1 MPGLFDPLELRGVTL
16 PNRVMLSPMCQYSY
30 TDGVANDWAMI
41 HLGRYVASGL
51 GLIMAEATH
60 VAARGRI
67 TPGCLGLWSDTHET
81 ALARVVSAIK
91 AYSTTPFGVQL
102 AHAGRKGSC
111 ELQWLGGKPV
121 AAPRGWR
128 TLGPSPIGFDDWPA
142 PEPMDEAAIAGAIA
156 EFGDAARR
164 ADRAGV
170 DVIEIHGAHGYL
182 CHQFLSPVSN
192 QRTDRWGGSLENRMR
207 FHLAVFDAVRAAFPA
222 SKPVGMRL
230 SISEWLPE
238 GEGLSLADVTR
249 LVSLLKER
257 GCDFIDCS
265 SGGISPKQQV
275 KTGPGYQVPFA
286 DQIRKAT
293 GIKTVAVGMITEP
306 QQADAIIREGKA
318 DVVAIARAL
327 LHDPQWTWRAADV
340 LGAKVEVPSQYLR
353 GRAIVGGVPK
363 EPVYPVAQ
371 PQRAVAA
378 PS

>member
-60 VAARGRI
+60 VSARGRI
-67 TPGCLGLWSDTHET
+67 TPGCLGLWSNTHEA
-81 ALARVVSAIK
+81 ALAKVVAAVKAWSA
-91 AYSTTPFGVQL
+91 TPFGVQL
-102 AHAGRKGSC
+102 AHAGRKASC
-111 ELQWLGGKPV
+111 EIQWLGGKPV
-121 AAPRGWR
+121 APPRGWR
-128 TLGPSPIGFDDWPA
+128 TMGPSAIGFDDWPA
-142 PEPMDEAAIAGAIA
+142 PEPMDEAEIAGVVA
-156 EFGDAARR
+156 EFAAAARH
-164 ADRAGV
+164 ADRAGA

-222 SKPVGMRL
+222 RKPVGMRL
-230 SISEWLPE
+230 SISEWLPA
-238 GEGLSLADVTR
+238 GEGLSLDDVTR
-249 LVSLLKER
+249 LAAVLKER

-265 SGGISPKQQV
+265 SGGISAKQQV
-275 KTGPGYQVPFA
+275 EAGPGYQVPFA
-286 DQIRKAT
+286 EHIRKAT
-293 GIKTVAVGMITEP
+293 GIRIVAVGMITDP
-306 QQADAIIREGKA
+306 HQAEAIVREGKA
-318 DVVAIARAL
+318 DMVALARAL
-327 LHDPQWTWRAADV
+327 LHDPQWTWRAADA
-340 LGAKVEVPSQYLR
+340 LGTAVSVPSQYLR
-353 GRAIVGGVPK
+353 GRTISGGVPK
-363 EPVYPVAQ
+363 EPVYPAAQ